1 MLGFIT
7 EVQFGE
13 SLAEGDEFGEKF
25 GENLAEGDEFGE
37 KFGENPTEEKIIEIM
52 RTRPTASAKTIGE
65 EIGVTTRGVE
75 KCIRRLR
82 DAGLVERMGAAKGGH
97 WVVK

>member
-1 MLGFIT
+1 VRPNDVMVGFMT
-7 EVQFGE
+7 ETQ
-13 SLAEGDEFGEKF
+13 FGEKF
-25 GENLAEGDEFGE
+25 GENQAEEDE
-37 KFGENPTEEKIIEIM
+37 FGENPTEEKIIEIM
-52 RTRPTASAKTIGE
+52 RARPTASAKTIGE

-82 DAGLVERMGAAKGGH
+82 DTGLVERVGAAKGGH